1 MDFLNLFSHPE
12 EPEIVSSG
20 DTSTGAVAVEYP
32 TFSDRPEANAPVGTT
47 PSS

>member
-1 MDFLNLFSHPE
+1 MDFSNLFSHPY

-20 DTSTGAVAVEYP
+20 DASTGAVEHP

>member
-1 MDFLNLFSHPE
+1 MDFSNLFSHPY

-20 DTSTGAVAVEYP
+20 DASTGAVEHP
-32 TFSDRPEANAPVGTT
+32 TFSDRPEANPAVRTT

>member
-1 MDFLNLFSHPE
+1 MDFLNLFSHPQ

-20 DTSTGAVAVEYP
+20 DTSTLAVEHP
-32 TFSDRPEANAPVGTT
+32 TFSDLPEANAPVGTT

>member
-20 DTSTGAVAVEYP
+20 DTSTAAVEHHI
-32 TFSDRPEANAPVGTT
+32 FSDLPEANAPVGTT

>member
-1 MDFLNLFSHPE
+1 MDSLNLFSHPQ

-20 DTSTGAVAVEYP
+20 DTSTEAVEHP
-32 TFSDRPEANAPVGTT
+32 TFSDRPEANARVGTT

>member
-1 MDFLNLFSHPE
+1 MDFLNLFSHPQ

-20 DTSTGAVAVEYP
+20 DNSTGTVEHP
-32 TFSDRPEANAPVGTT
+32 TFSDRPEANARVGTT